1 MKACLNSLQE
11 LMLVQQ
17 SGLLP
22 DHEGGFNEE
31 WQDVGRLWV
40 KREMLQTVRR
50 RMGRVTRSYRLRA
63 KYLEEPIYVF
73 SARRG
78 IPIKAGMRLKGMRM
92 SYAVIEDAQERVS
105 HGWQQFCG
113 IALNAYERG

>member
-11 LMLVQQ
+11 LILVQQ
-17 SGLLP
+17 SLLLS
-22 DHEGGFNEE
+22 DHEGGFKEE

-40 KREMLQTVRR
+40 KREMLHTVRR

-73 SARRG
+73 LARRG
-78 IPIKAGMRLKGMRM
+78 ISIKAGMRLKGTRT
-92 SYAVIEDAQERVS
+92 SYAVLEDAHELVS
-105 HGWQQFCG
+105 QGWQQFCG
-113 IALNAYERG
+113 IALKAHERG